1 MEGGVELLWKKRKKY
16 RMALFLCIF
25 LSLFLAGCTVN
36 KESELHSFKN
46 HQKEPGKEAIPPS
59 FFGQEI
65 KLPIQIEQGQFN
77 SVSSW
82 LNNEEIV
89 YITNVG
95 LGSHVYTYNI
105 FTGKNQLIFE
115 SESPVASVTA
125 SPSGE
130 RLLVHTAPTTFE
142 GIITI
147 IDRNGNEIMSERIE
161 AFDFVFEWNPYD
173 EDQLLLSSF
182 TESWDFST
190 YQMNLKEKKLTPI
203 QLKEPFV
210 GWKSKE
216 ELVYLDWGQ
225 EEALLFAPLKKKS
238 IFSEQDDTILDKIY
252 YMKAIKNLIMTIT
265 VPSDK
270 INESAYTFLS
280 SDLNKLAD
288 LNIPHLTRFSDWLI
302 PYFDF
307 DEGDHFYTFAPLYS
321 SEADTYAEGFQLLSL
336 NIKNGD
342 EKVLFENLEN
352 EPLSCSP
359 NGSHCLYGFYFEK
372 LINMDSKE
380 IMPIIKE

>member
-1 MEGGVELLWKKRKKY
+1 LKKRQKY
-16 RMALFLCIF
+16 RKALFLCFF
-25 LSLFLAGCTVN
+25 LSLFLAGCTLS
-36 KESELHSFKN
+36 KESELHSLKN
-46 HQKEPGKEAIPPS
+46 HQKELGKEAIPPS
-59 FFGQEI
+59 FHGQEI
-65 KLPIQIEQGQFN
+65 MLPIQTENGQFN
-77 SVSSW
+77 SVSGW
-82 LNNEEIV
+82 LNNDEFV

-115 SESPVASVTA
+115 SESPVATVIA

-147 IDRNGNEIMSERIE
+147 IDQNGKEIMSERME
-161 AFDFVFEWNPYD
+161 AFDFAFEWNPYD

-182 TESWDFST
+182 TESWDFSS
-190 YQMNLKEKKLTPI
+190 YQMNLKDKKLIPI
-203 QLKEPFV
+203 QLKEPFA
-210 GWKSKE
+210 GWKSKD
-216 ELVYLDWGQ
+216 ELVYLDWDQ
-225 EEALLFAPLKKKS
+225 EEALLFAPLKQRS
-238 IFSEQDDTILDKIY
+238 IFSEQDKTILDKIY
-252 YMKAIKNLIMTIT
+252 YMKAIKSLIMTIT

-307 DEGDHFYTFAPLYS
+307 DERDHFYTFAPLYS

-336 NIKNGD
+336 NIEDG
-342 EKVLFENLEN
+342 EKTVVFENLEN

>member
-1 MEGGVELLWKKRKKY
+1 M
-16 RMALFLCIF
+16 
-25 LSLFLAGCTVN
+25 LFLAGCTVN
-36 KESELHSFKN
+36 KEPEQHSLKN
-46 HQKEPGKEAIPPS
+46 HQKETIKEAIPPA
-59 FFGQEI
+59 FLDQEL
-65 KLPIQIEQGQFN
+65 KLPVQIEEGQFN

-105 FTGKNQLIFE
+105 YTGKNQLIFE
-115 SESPVASVTA
+115 SESPVSSVIA

-130 RLLVHTAPTTFE
+130 RLLVHTVPTTFE

-147 IDRNGNEIMSERIE
+147 IDRYGKEIMSERME

-190 YQMNLKEKKLTPI
+190 YQMNLKEKKLIPI
-203 QLKEPFV
+203 PLKEPFA
-210 GWKSKE
+210 GWKSKD
-216 ELVYLDWGQ
+216 ELVFLDWGQ
-225 EEALLFAPLKKKS
+225 EEALLFAPLKKKF
-238 IFSEQDDTILDKIY
+238 IFSEQDDTILDNVY
-252 YMKAIKNLIMTIT
+252 NMKAIENLIMTIT
-265 VPSDK
+265 VPNDK

-280 SDLNKLAD
+280 SDLNKLTV

-307 DEGDHFYTFAPLYS
+307 DEKDHFYTFAPKYS

-336 NIKNGD
+336 NIENG
-342 EKVLFENLEN
+342 EKTVVFEKMEN

-359 NGSHCLYGFYFEK
+359 NGSHCLYGFYYEK
-372 LINMDSKE
+372 LINMDSKD
-380 IMPIIKE
+380 IMPIIKEE

>member
-1 MEGGVELLWKKRKKY
+1 MLWNKRRKFRK
-16 RMALFLCIF
+16 ALFLCVF
-25 LSLFLAGCTVN
+25 LSLFLAGCTLN
-36 KESELHSFKN
+36 KETEQHTLKN
-46 HQKEPGKEAIPPS
+46 HQKELEKEAIPPS
-59 FFGQEI
+59 FHEQEI
-65 KLPIQIEQGQFN
+65 MLPIQTENGQFN
-77 SVSSW
+77 SVSGW

-115 SESPVASVTA
+115 SESPVASVIV
-125 SPSGE
+125 SPSGK
-130 RLLVHTAPTTFE
+130 RLLVHTAPTSFE

-147 IDRNGNEIMSERIE
+147 IDQNGKEIMSERME
-161 AFDFVFEWNPYD
+161 AFDFAFEWNPYD

-182 TESWDFST
+182 TESWDFSS
-190 YQMNLKEKKLTPI
+190 YQMNLKDKKLIPM
-203 QLKEPFV
+203 QLKEPFA
-210 GWKSKE
+210 GWKSKD

-225 EEALLFAPLKKKS
+225 EEALLFAPLKQRS
-238 IFSEQDDTILDKIY
+238 IFSEQDKTILDKIY
-252 YMKAIKNLIMTIT
+252 YMKAIKSLIMTIT

-280 SDLNKLAD
+280 SDLNKLAV

-307 DEGDHFYTFAPLYS
+307 DERDHFYTFAPLYS

-336 NIKNGD
+336 NIKDG
-342 EKVLFENLEN
+342 EKTVVFENLEN

>member
-1 MEGGVELLWKKRKKY
+1 ME
-16 RMALFLCIF
+16 
-25 LSLFLAGCTVN
+25 
-36 KESELHSFKN
+36 
-46 HQKEPGKEAIPPS
+46 KEAIPPS
-59 FFGQEI
+59 FHEQEI
-65 KLPIQIEQGQFN
+65 MLPIQTESGQFN
-77 SVSSW
+77 SVSGW

-105 FTGKNQLIFE
+105 FTGKDQLIFE
-115 SESPVASVTA
+115 SESPVASVIA
-125 SPSGE
+125 SPSGK
-130 RLLVHTAPTTFE
+130 RLLVHTAPTSFE

-147 IDRNGNEIMSERIE
+147 IDQNGKEIMSERME
-161 AFDFVFEWNPYD
+161 AFDFAFEWNPYD

-182 TESWDFST
+182 TESWDFSS
-190 YQMNLKEKKLTPI
+190 YQMNLKDKKLIPM
-203 QLKEPFV
+203 QLKEPFA
-210 GWKSKE
+210 GWKSKD

-225 EEALLFAPLKKKS
+225 EEALLFAPLKQRS
-238 IFSEQDDTILDKIY
+238 IFSEQDKTILDKIY
-252 YMKAIKNLIMTIT
+252 YMKAIKSLIMTIT

-307 DEGDHFYTFAPLYS
+307 DERDHFYTFAPLYS

-336 NIKNGD
+336 NIKDG
-342 EKVLFENLEN
+342 EKTVVFENLEN

>member
-1 MEGGVELLWKKRKKY
+1 LICKNRKQSGK
-16 RMALFLCIF
+16 ALFLCIF
-25 LSLFLAGCTVN
+25 LSLFLVGCTLN
-36 KESELHSFKN
+36 KESEMHSFKN
-46 HQKEPGKEAIPPS
+46 HPKEVGKETIPPS
-59 FFGQEI
+59 FTAQEV
-65 KLPIQIEQGQFN
+65 KLPIHIENGQFN
-77 SVSSW
+77 SVSGW
-82 LNNEEIV
+82 LNNEKIV
-89 YITNVG
+89 YLTNVG

-105 FTGKNQLIFE
+105 FTGENQLIFE
-115 SESPVASVTA
+115 SESPVASVTV

-147 IDRNGNEIMSERIE
+147 LDQNGKEIMSERIE

-173 EDQLLLSSF
+173 EDLILLSSF

-190 YQMNLKEKKLTPI
+190 YQMNLKEKKMIPI
-203 QLKEPFV
+203 QLKEPFAS
-210 GWKSKE
+210 WKSKD
-216 ELVYLDWGQ
+216 ELVFLDWGKQ
-225 EEALLFAPLKKKS
+225 EALLFAPLKKKS
-238 IFSEQDDTILDKIY
+238 IFSEQDDIILDKIY
-252 YMKAIKNLIMTIT
+252 YMKAIKNTIMTIT

-288 LNIPHLTRFSDWLI
+288 IHIPHLTRFSDWLI

-307 DEGDHFYTFAPLYS
+307 DEKKNFYTFAPLYS

-336 NIKNGD
+336 NIKNG
-342 EKVLFENLEN
+342 EKTVVLENMEN

-359 NGSHCLYGFYFEK
+359 NGNHCLYGFYFEK
-372 LINMDSKE
+372 LINMDSKD
-380 IMPIIKE
+380 IMPIMKDE